1 MKHFFLSLLSL
12 FILGL
17 AGVAILSGWAI
28 NQYLSPGP
36 LNEDKLVLIERGSGI
51 SNIAEQLDE
60 EGVIS
65 HAVLFKVGARFGES
79 LKAGEYMFPAHV
91 SIAESIRILEE
102 GDVFDRKITLV
113 EGLTSYQIIRRLR
126 EREDLSGDIKT
137 IPAEGSLLPDTYQF
151 TSLET
156 REDIIVRMQN
166 AMTQA
171 IDELWP
177 EREEGLPIK
186 TKKEAIILASIVEKE
201 TAVPSE
207 RARVAGVFINRLRRG
222 IALQTDPTVIYAITK
237 GDIKEDGK
245 GPLGRRLLSKD
256 LKINSPYNTYVN
268 SGLPPGPIA
277 NPGIESI
284 RAVLHP
290 EEHNYIFFVADGTG
304 GHAFAETLK
313 EHNRNVA
320 AWRKIRRKQ

>member
-17 AGVAILSGWAI
+17 AGIAILSGWAI

-36 LNEDKLVLIERGSGI
+36 LNESKLVLIKRGSGV
-51 SNIAEQLDE
+51 SSIAKQLE
-60 EGVIS
+60 ENDVIS
-65 HAVLFKVGARFGES
+65 HAILFKIGAHFGES

-91 SIAESIRILEE
+91 SIAEAIHLLEE
-102 GDVFDRKITLV
+102 GDAFDRKITLI
-113 EGLTSYQIIRRLR
+113 EGLTSHQIVKRLR
-126 EREDLSGDIKT
+126 AQEDLTGEIKT
-137 IPAEGSLLPDTYQF
+137 IPAEGSLLPDTYHF

-156 REDIIVRMQN
+156 REDIINRMQN

-171 IDELWP
+171 IDDLWP
-177 EREEGLPIK
+177 KRAENLPIK
-186 TKKEAIILASIVEKE
+186 TKAEAIILASIVEKE
-201 TAVPSE
+201 TAVASE
-207 RARVAGVFINRLRRG
+207 RARVAGVFINRLKRG

-256 LKINSPYNTYVN
+256 LKVNSPYNTYLHA
-268 SGLPPGPIA
+268 GLPPGPIA

-284 RAVLHP
+284 RAALNP

-313 EHNRNVA
+313 EHNKNVSE
-320 AWRKIRRKQ
+320 WRKIRRGQ